1 MSQSQSDIIDH
12 YSSTGYEDERLTT
25 GVGRLEVVRTREI
38 IQRYLAPTPHVIID
52 AGGGTGPYA
61 FWLAELGH
69 TVHLL
74 DLVPRHIEMA
84 RERARTAVASPA
96 SIDVGDARL
105 LPYPDATADVV
116 LLMGPL
122 YHLVERAHRLEALRE
137 GARVLKPGGRLLCAA
152 ISRYAS
158 LLDGFRSRLFDDPE
172 FEGIVDRDLQ
182 DGQHRNPSPDKDYF
196 TTAYFHHPQELREE
210 VVAAGLVC
218 DHVIGVEGPWCAMNE
233 MQAWLDLRGRY
244 YELTLKYARA
254 VEEEESLLGANFHLL
269 AVATKP

>member
-1 MSQSQSDIIDH
+1 MSQSDIIDH
-12 YSSTGYEDERLTT
+12 YASTGYEDKRLVT
-25 GVGRLEVVRTREI
+25 GIGRLEVVRTREI
-38 IQRYLAPTPHVIID
+38 IQRYLAPTPQVIID

-74 DLVPRHIEMA
+74 DLVPRHAEMA
-84 RERARTAVASPA
+84 RERARTAIAAPA
-96 SIDVGDARL
+96 SITVGDARA
-105 LPYPDATADVV
+105 LPYPDGSADVV

-137 GARVLKPGGRLLCAA
+137 GARVLKKGGRLLCAA

-158 LLDGFRSRLFDDPE
+158 MLDGFRSRLFDDPG
-172 FEGIVDRDLQ
+172 FEAIVDRDLH
-182 DGQHRNPSPDKDYF
+182 DGQHRNPSMDKDYF
-196 TTAYFHHPQELREE
+196 TTAYFHHPQGLRGE
-210 VVAAGLVC
+210 VATAGLAC

-233 MQAWLDLRGRY
+233 MQTWLDRQGRY
-244 YELTLKYARA
+244 YELTLKYAQV

-269 AVATKP
+269 AVATQP

>member
-1 MSQSQSDIIDH
+1 MSQSDIIDH
-12 YSSTGYEDERLTT
+12 YASTGYENERLTT
-25 GVGRLEVVRTREI
+25 GIGRLEVARTREI
-38 IQRYLAPTPHVIID
+38 IQRYLAPTPLVIVD

-74 DLVPRHIEMA
+74 DLVPRHVEMA
-84 RERARTAVASPA
+84 RERAKTAVAAPT
-96 SIDVGDARL
+96 SIDVGDARS

-122 YHLVERAHRLEALRE
+122 YHLVERAHRLEALRD
-137 GARVLKPGGRLLCAA
+137 GARVLKAGGWLLCAA

-158 LLDGFRSRLFDDPE
+158 LLDGFRSRLFDDPV
-172 FEGIVDRDLQ
+172 FEGIVDRDLL
-182 DGQHRNPSPDKDYF
+182 DGQHRNPSLDEDYF

-210 VVAAGLVC
+210 VAEAGLVC
-218 DHVIGVEGPWCAMNE
+218 DRVIGVEGPWCAMSE
-233 MQAWLDLRGRY
+233 MQAWLDQRGHY

-254 VEEEESLLGANFHLL
+254 VEEEESLLGASFHLL

>member
-1 MSQSQSDIIDH
+1 MSQSDIIDH
-12 YSSTGYEDERLTT
+12 YSSSGYEDKRLAT

-74 DLVPRHIEMA
+74 DLVPRHVAMA
-84 RERARTAVASPA
+84 RERAKAAVAAPA
-96 SIDVGDARL
+96 SIDVGDARS

-137 GARVLKPGGRLLCAA
+137 GARVLKAGGRLLCAA

-172 FEGIVDRDLQ
+172 FETIVDRDLQ
-182 DGQHRNPSPDKDYF
+182 DGQHRNPSADKDYF
-196 TTAYFHHPQELREE
+196 TTAYFHHPRELREE
-210 VVAAGLVC
+210 VAAAGLVC
-218 DHVIGVEGPWCAMNE
+218 EKVIGVEGPWCAMNE
-233 MQAWLDLRGRY
+233 MQAWLDQCGRY

-254 VEEEESLLGANFHLL
+254 VEEEESLLGASFHLL